1 MLGGKEFALPPRCA
15 TYEGYNVHANVAL
28 PAHDRKGLERLCRYV
43 HRPPLA
49 VDRIERRPDGRVR
62 VGMKRVW
69 SDGTGAIELSPLEL
83 AEKLAAIV
91 PPPRANQVLYHG
103 VLAGNAAWRKEV
115 VPRAAS
121 STEAEREA
129 RLSLRLVKKDGKG
142 RCAGPLPAAGAFCWA
157 ELLKR
162 VFAVDGWACPSCGE
176 RMRLRA
182 VVDGGGTPTRILTGL
197 LRGRGPPDQPL
208 DGEGRG
214 AYAGA

>member
-1 MLGGKEFALPPRCA
+1 
-15 TYEGYNVHANVAL
+15 
-28 PAHDRKGLERLCRYV
+28 
-43 HRPPLA
+43 
-49 VDRIERRPDGRVR
+49 VDRIERRPDGRFR

-69 SDGTGAIELSPLEL
+69 SDGPGAIELSPLEL
-83 AEKLAAIV
+83 AERLAAIV